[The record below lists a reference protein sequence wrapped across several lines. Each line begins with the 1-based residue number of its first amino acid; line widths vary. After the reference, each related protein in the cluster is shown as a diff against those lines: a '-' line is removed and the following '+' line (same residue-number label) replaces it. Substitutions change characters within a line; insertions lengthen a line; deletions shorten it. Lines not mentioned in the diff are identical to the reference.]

1 MTLQSAS
8 LRDARARVILIG
20 VIGLAVTAT
29 LYFVGRAIV
38 KTSSYSTVG
47 LFGVTSLT
55 GVWSLKSLLSTVALG
70 LAVVQVVLALWM
82 YRKLPG
88 AGVAPKRVG
97 LTHRIV
103 GGVAFVVT
111 LPVAIHCAI
120 AYGVQVT
127 DPRVLIHSIAGCF
140 FYGAFVAKV
149 LLVQTKRLPGWTL
162 PVAGGILAVLL
173 IVLWYTSALW
183 YYNGT
188 KLPF

>member
-70 LAVVQVVLALWM
+70 LAAVQVVLALWM

-103 GGVAFVVT
+103 GGVAVVVT

-183 YYNGT
+183 YYNGN

>member
-88 AGVAPKRVG
+88 VGVAPKRVG

>member
-1 MTLQSAS
+1 MTLQSVGQ
-8 LRDARARVILIG
+8 RDARMRVILIG

-38 KTSSYSTVG
+38 KTSAYSTVG
-47 LFGVTSLT
+47 LFGVTSPT

-70 LAVVQVVLALWM
+70 LAMVQVVLALWM

-88 AGVAPKRVG
+88 AGAAPKRVG
-97 LTHRIV
+97 LTHRII

-120 AYGVQVT
+120 AYGVQVS
-127 DPRVLIHSIAGCF
+127 DPRVLVHSIAGCF

-149 LLVQTKRLPGWTL
+149 LLVQTKKLPGWTL
-162 PVAGGILAVLL
+162 PVAGGMLAVLL

-183 YYNGT
+183 YYNGF
-188 KLPF
+188 KVPI

>member
-1 MTLQSAS
+1 MTLQSAAQ
-8 LRDARARVILIG
+8 RDARARVILIG

-38 KTSSYSTVG
+38 KTSAYSTVG

-70 LAVVQVVLALWM
+70 LAIVQVVLGLWM

-183 YYNGT
+183 YYNGL
-188 KLPF
+188 KLPI

>member
-38 KTSSYSTVG
+38 KTSAYSTVG

-70 LAVVQVVLALWM
+70 LAIVQVVLGLWM

-183 YYNGT
+183 YYNGL
-188 KLPF
+188 KLPI

>member
-183 YYNGT
+183 YYNGL

>member
-1 MTLQSAS
+1 
-8 LRDARARVILIG
+8 
-20 VIGLAVTAT
+20 
-29 LYFVGRAIV
+29 
-38 KTSSYSTVG
+38 VG

-103 GGVAFVVT
+103 GSVAFVVT

-183 YYNGT
+183 YYNGN

>member
-1 MTLQSAS
+1 MTLQSAAQ
-8 LRDARARVILIG
+8 RDARARVILIG

-38 KTSSYSTVG
+38 KTSAYSTVG

-70 LAVVQVVLALWM
+70 LAIVQVVLGLWM

>member
-111 LPVAIHCAI
+111 LPVAIHCVI

-127 DPRVLIHSIAGCF
+127 DPRVLVHSIAGCF

>member
-127 DPRVLIHSIAGCF
+127 DPRVLIHSIAGCS

-183 YYNGT
+183 YSNGL